1 MTKFKYPCFQA
12 LDIFGVPPL
21 FTIRGRATFQTQI
34 GSSLTIVCAT
44 LILTYIIFFIDEMIN
59 HKSPNLNSIIYYE
72 ETPSEITLNKN
83 NFSFVFGL
91 QTKEYKNFIDESIY
105 KVNAYQSKLILNKNG
120 VYNYEN
126 EPLKVIKC
134 DEYKFEII
142 PEKFKKLPIENLYCL
157 SNNIS
162 LKGDYM
168 QESWNFIQFNFMK
181 CVNSTENENNC
192 KSENEINT
200 ILNEGF
206 IGMFIPDNAIESSK
220 FKIPYRTYIRN
231 LYKEFSIK
239 YYENIVLYFKL
250 VEVITDSGYFFD
262 EKQSVYFPS
271 YDYYQNDLDINDLIN
286 FLTITIRVS
295 SKREIH
301 KRSYI
306 KVQTIFSNVGGM
318 LKIVLLIGEYSV
330 YFIRMLLYKNYILEF
345 FNLDESEIR
354 LKEIRA
360 IYKLSGNY
368 TTKSNF
374 ESIFPMVSNME
385 MNTSFNLLN
394 QNKNNFQF
402 QKKIKNDENSPA
414 FNTSVE
420 ANNKDNVEH
429 GISPKENNF
438 FLANEFFSRKPK
450 SKDIKT
456 TSTLLYRGAGK
467 SSIVNKIHN
476 RISKLD
482 TIISNDN
489 INLIKQKSGNLTH
502 NIKAVQKTVISNKY
516 NFFDKHKSVLSNQSL
531 IKTNTQNL
539 KRNIIIPKTNLR
551 VIKIPGFLSDFV
563 CKKNTIK
570 TIKQVNENYKEIQF
584 LLDIVHYLKSQN
596 ELSIIERHLFT
607 EEQRKI
613 LSHTYT
619 FKADFGLERKGYE
632 YMIKHKKNKFDEKEV
647 KETLLSK
654 NNKLNA
660 ETKKLI

>member
-1 MTKFKYPCFQA
+1 MTKYKYPCFQA

-181 CVNSTENENNC
+181 CVNSTENNNC

-318 LKIVLLIGEYSV
+318 LKIILLIGEYSV

-502 NIKAVQKTVISNKY
+502 NIKAVQKTVISNKN

>member
-1 MTKFKYPCFQA
+1 MTKYKYPCFQA

-59 HKSPNLNSIIYYE
+59 HKSPNLNSITYYD
-72 ETPSEITLNKN
+72 ETPSEIILNKN

-181 CVNSTENENNC
+181 CVNSTENNNC

-262 EKQSVYFPS
+262 EKKSVYFPS

-318 LKIVLLIGEYSV
+318 LKIILLIGEYSV

-596 ELSIIERHLFT
+596 ELSIIERYLFT

>member
-44 LILTYIIFFIDEMIN
+44 LILTYILFFIDEMIN
-59 HKSPNLNSIIYYE
+59 HKSPNLNSITYYD
-72 ETPSEITLNKN
+72 ETPSEIILNKN

-126 EPLKVIKC
+126 QPLKVIKC

-157 SNNIS
+157 NNNIS

-181 CVNSTENENNC
+181 CVNSTENDNNC

-206 IGMFIPDNAIESSK
+206 IGMFIPDNALESSK
-220 FKIPYRTYIRN
+220 FKIPYKTYIRN

-239 YYENIVLYFKL
+239 YYENILLYFKL

-262 EKQSVYFPS
+262 EKKSVYFPS
-271 YDYYQNDLDINDLIN
+271 YDYSQNDLDINDLIN

-360 IYKLSGNY
+360 IYKLSGNH

-385 MNTSFNLLN
+385 INTSFNLNMHL
-394 QNKNNFQF
+394 
-402 QKKIKNDENSPA
+402 QKRIIFFYQMNS
-414 FNTSVE
+414 
-420 ANNKDNVEH
+420 
-429 GISPKENNF
+429 
-438 FLANEFFSRKPK
+438 
-450 SKDIKT
+450 
-456 TSTLLYRGAGK
+456 LLE
-467 SSIVNKIHN
+467 
-476 RISKLD
+476 KL
-482 TIISNDN
+482 
-489 INLIKQKSGNLTH
+489 K
-502 NIKAVQKTVISNKY
+502 
-516 NFFDKHKSVLSNQSL
+516 
-531 IKTNTQNL
+531 
-539 KRNIIIPKTNLR
+539 
-551 VIKIPGFLSDFV
+551 
-563 CKKNTIK
+563 
-570 TIKQVNENYKEIQF
+570 
-584 LLDIVHYLKSQN
+584 
-596 ELSIIERHLFT
+596 
-607 EEQRKI
+607 
-613 LSHTYT
+613 
-619 FKADFGLERKGYE
+619 
-632 YMIKHKKNKFDEKEV
+632 V
-647 KETLLSK
+647 KM
-654 NNKLNA
+654 
-660 ETKKLI
+660 

>member
-126 EPLKVIKC
+126 QPLKVIKC

-157 SNNIS
+157 NNNIS

-181 CVNSTENENNC
+181 CVNSTENNNC

-318 LKIVLLIGEYSV
+318 LKIILLIGEYSV

-632 YMIKHKKNKFDEKEV
+632 YMIKHKKNKIDEKEV